1 MEDSGKRRGRW
12 EWRKTR
18 HVQSL
23 IFSSIESLGQ
33 FCVIFHFSVSF
44 SCQLWQQLLSTILP
58 TSPVAFLLPASTQ
71 RPSPQ
76 SSHLFSSY
84 RIPQSFTWT
93 RFCSG
98 EISQKWFL
106 ASKQWKIQ
114 RGPEIP
120 FSARMT
126 YATVNREW
134 KARHKLQSTHLTL
147 CIWWL

>member
-12 EWRKTR
+12 EWRKMR

-84 RIPQSFTWT
+84 RIPQAFTWT

-98 EISQKWFL
+98 EIPGRNGFWPPNNGKFKEGQRSLFL
-106 ASKQWKIQ
+106 LEWPMRQWTENGKPDTSSKAHI
-114 RGPEIP
+114 
-120 FSARMT
+120 
-126 YATVNREW
+126 
-134 KARHKLQSTHLTL
+134 
-147 CIWWL
+147 